1 VLDSGGVQSL
11 LEAARGDRLEAL
23 YHLALS
29 TGLRQGELF
38 ALGWRSGVD
47 LEAGEVRVRRT
58 LSWIKGEG
66 YTFAPPKNESSRR
79 IVRLRPEAVLLLRVH
94 RKRMLEE
101 RMMGAR
107 KAELGLVFCS
117 TVGTPLRRQ
126 NVQRR
131 NFKPLLE
138 RAGLPQE
145 VRFHDLRHT
154 FATLALSRGADVKT
168 ISHMLGHSSIRTT
181 LDIYAHVLPQAQEDA
196 LKKLDGLFG

>member
-79 IVRLRPEAVLLLRVH
+79 SVKLRPEAVLLLKVH

-138 RAGLPQE
+138 RAGCRR
-145 VRFHDLRHT
+145 RFAST
-154 FATLALSRGADVKT
+154 TCATPSRRWPSAVG
-168 ISHMLGHSSIRTT
+168 RT
-181 LDIYAHVLPQAQEDA
+181 
-196 LKKLDGLFG
+196 